1 MAHPGLCAK
10 AMTDTLSSLPDG
22 YRAVVF
28 GATGAIG
35 GALLQLLAGDPR
47 CGSRFA
53 ASRSGREV
61 AGAQGIA
68 FDLDEDGSID
78 AAMISAC
85 ADGPAHLVIVAT
97 GALHSQGALEPEK
110 TWRHLDADRLADAF
124 RVNTILP
131 ALIARAA
138 LPHLARGSR
147 KAPEK
152 AVFAALSARVGSI
165 TDNRLGGWHA
175 YRASKAALNQILK
188 TCAVELA
195 RKAPDALCIG
205 LHPGTVDSP
214 LSGPFQRNVPDGKLF
229 TADYSARRLLS
240 VIDGLGPEHSGRVFD
255 WAGAEVAP

>member
-1 MAHPGLCAK
+1 
-10 AMTDTLSSLPDG
+10 MTDTLSSFPDG

-35 GALLQLLAGDPR
+35 GALLKALADDPR
-47 CGSRFA
+47 CGARFA
-53 ASRSGREV
+53 ASRSGVDV
-61 AGAQGIA
+61 AGAHGLR
-68 FDLDEDGSID
+68 FDLEEPDSLE
-78 AAMISAC
+78 AVMESAC
-85 ADGPAHLVIVAT
+85 ADGPAHLVIAAT

-110 TWRHLDADRLADAF
+110 TWRHLDAGRLADAF

-147 KAPEK
+147 DAPEK

-165 TDNRLGGWHA
+165 SDNRLGGWHA

-188 TCAVELA
+188 TCSIELA
-195 RKAPDALCIG
+195 RKAPGALCIG

-214 LSGPFQRNVPDGKLF
+214 LSEPFQRNVPDGKLF
-229 TADYSARRLLS
+229 TPDYSAQRLLA